1 MLRHS
6 AGALSLSSFG
16 REKALKLERASVWTS
31 RCCCCQLSTLDR
43 TPEEKTNY
51 WKAKAVWACCWVIQD
66 VRFCSSQT
74 KCMKQFVRSVW
85 KIRALGQTNVNWTFT
100 DTVYIILMS
109 SLRLIITSTHSFFS
123 STRTTQSPEVKKKL
137 QNIRK
142 NRKNQTGTNYVPFI
156 PTEKAPR
163 LTQRNT
169 ESLAA
174 LLPVN
179 YEIFPLILAPI
190 FSSAKAECKYMLSA
204 NMLNPACRWKSWWQ
218 SLPCQSTSSFVW
230 FRRKNKPSF

>member
-6 AGALSLSSFG
+6 AGAPSLSSFG

-123 STRTTQSPEVKKKL
+123 STRTTQSPEVKK
-137 QNIRK
+137 
-142 NRKNQTGTNYVPFI
+142 TNSKTLGK
-156 PTEKAPR
+156 TEKIKQER
-163 LTQRNT
+163 IMYHLFQQKKHQDWHKGIQK
-169 ESLAA
+169 A
-174 LLPVN
+174 L
-179 YEIFPLILAPI
+179 
-190 FSSAKAECKYMLSA
+190 
-204 NMLNPACRWKSWWQ
+204 Q
-218 SLPCQSTSSFVW
+218 PCC
-230 FRRKNKPSF
+230 P